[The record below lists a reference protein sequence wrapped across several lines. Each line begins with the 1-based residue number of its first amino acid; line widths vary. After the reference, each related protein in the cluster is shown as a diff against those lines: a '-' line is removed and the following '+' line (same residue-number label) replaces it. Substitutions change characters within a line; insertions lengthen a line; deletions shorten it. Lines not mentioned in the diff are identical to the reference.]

1 MLKHVSSVTYF
12 RCFVVDPFFQSFE
25 ALLSLFQ
32 KPRNKKRPFIDKRN
46 ERTTTFALL
55 HRSQKDPLAADS
67 DAPQMVLHQHPDV
80 IKRKEE
86 EREHGVFFEDDY
98 DYLQHLK
105 DRSVFCWSSFRVKFL
120 HFHFSIKGNLGG
132 MTLLQISGS

>member
-1 MLKHVSSVTYF
+1 MPVRLNCNCNLAQKELLSTFSMLNMCRLLLTSGVSLLILV
-12 RCFVVDPFFQSFE
+12 FQSFE

-105 DRSVFCWSSFRVKFL
+105 DRLVSC
-120 HFHFSIKGNLGG
+120 
-132 MTLLQISGS
+132 